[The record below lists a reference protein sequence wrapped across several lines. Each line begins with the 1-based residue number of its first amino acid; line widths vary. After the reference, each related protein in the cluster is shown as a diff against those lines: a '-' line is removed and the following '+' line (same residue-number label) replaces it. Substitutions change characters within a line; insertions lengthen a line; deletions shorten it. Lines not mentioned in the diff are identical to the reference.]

1 MKNKVNNNKMTNK
14 VNKNKMTNKVEMV
27 EKRKNVMVNWGE
39 ILRNNP
45 TFDQVYDYLEEY
57 FALGGHK
64 LNMNDP
70 IIASFV
76 DSVMKM
82 YNVTR

>member
-1 MKNKVNNNKMTNK
+1 MSKKVITNQLD
-14 VNKNKMTNKVEMV
+14 KVEMV

-64 LNMNDP
+64 LDMNDP
-70 IIASFV
+70 IIVSFV

-82 YNVTR
+82 YNVTRYFNKQ